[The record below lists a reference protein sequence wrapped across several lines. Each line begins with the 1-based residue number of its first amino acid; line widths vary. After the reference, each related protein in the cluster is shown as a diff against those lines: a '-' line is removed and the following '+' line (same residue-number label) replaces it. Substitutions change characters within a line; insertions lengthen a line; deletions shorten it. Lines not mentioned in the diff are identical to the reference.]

1 MVIQLKGTHMDASA
15 WPDGPLLAGAVS
27 IVMGGSTGIGL
38 AAARCL
44 ARHGS
49 AVELAANDEASVAAA
64 VGQLR
69 ADGHTAHGT
78 VLDAASPE
86 QIESFVAAVG
96 TRHGRLSVLVNSA
109 GIQRYGTAETTPVAV
124 WDEVLDVNVRG
135 MFLTVKHAVPLMR
148 RNGGGAI
155 VNVASAQATASQRNV
170 VAYTASKGAIVA
182 MTRAMAVDH
191 APDGIRVNSVSPG
204 SVDTPMLRQSARE
217 AGDEDTVIAQWGAN
231 HPLGRVGT
239 PVEVADAILFLAS
252 PLSGFVTGTE
262 LRVDGGLLAAVAV
275 PAPGSGNADADDA

>member
-1 MVIQLKGTHMDASA
+1 MDASA

-49 AVELAANDEASVAAA
+49 AVELAANDEASVTAA

-69 ADGHTAHGT
+69 ADGHVAHGT
-78 VLDAASPE
+78 VLDAARPE

-96 TRHGRLSVLVNSA
+96 DRHGRLSVLVNSA

-124 WDEVLDVNVRG
+124 WDEVLDVNVRA
-135 MFLTVKHAVPLMR
+135 MFLAVKYSVPLMR
-148 RNGGGAI
+148 LGGGGAI

-204 SVDTPMLRQSARE
+204 SVDTPMLRQSARD
-217 AGDEDTVIAQWGAN
+217 ASPGDPDAVIAQWGAQ

-239 PVEVADAILFLAS
+239 PAEVADAILFLAS

-275 PAPGSGNADADDA
+275 PAPDKPGD

>member
-1 MVIQLKGTHMDASA
+1 MDASA
-15 WPDGPLLAGAVS
+15 WPDGPLLAGATS

-49 AVELAANDEASVAAA
+49 AVELAANDEPSVTAA
-64 VGQLR
+64 VTQLR
-69 ADGHTAHGT
+69 ADGHEAHGT
-78 VLDAASPE
+78 VLDVARPE
-86 QIESFVAAVG
+86 QIEGFF
-96 TRHGRLSVLVNSA
+96 TDITDRHGRLSVLVNSA
-109 GIQRYGTAETTPVAV
+109 GIQRYGTAETTPVEV
-124 WDEVLDVNVRG
+124 WDEVLDVNVRA

-155 VNVASAQATASQRNV
+155 VNVSSAQATASQRNV

-182 MTRAMAVDH
+182 MTRAMAVDY
-191 APDGIRVNSVSPG
+191 APEGIRVNSLSPG

-239 PVEVADAILFLAS
+239 PQEVADAILFLAS

-275 PAPGSGNADADDA
+275 AAPETS

>member
-1 MVIQLKGTHMDASA
+1 MDASARPDAA

-49 AVELAANDEASVAAA
+49 AVELAANDEPSVTAA
-64 VGQLR
+64 VTQLR
-69 ADGHTAHGT
+69 ADGHEANGT
-78 VLDAASPE
+78 VLDAARPD
-86 QIESFVAAVG
+86 QIEAFVAAVG
-96 TRHGRLSVLVNSA
+96 VRHGRLSILVNSA
-109 GIQRYGTAETTPVAV
+109 GIQRYGTAETTPVEV
-124 WDEVLDVNVRG
+124 WDEVLDVNVRA

-155 VNVASAQATASQRNV
+155 VNVSSAQATASQRNV

-182 MTRAMAVDH
+182 MTRAMAVDY
-191 APDGIRVNSVSPG
+191 APEGIRVNSLSPG

-239 PVEVADAILFLAS
+239 PQEVADAILFLAS

-275 PAPGSGNADADDA
+275 AAPETS

>member
-1 MVIQLKGTHMDASA
+1 
-15 WPDGPLLAGAVS
+15 
-27 IVMGGSTGIGL
+27 L

-49 AVELAANDEASVAAA
+49 VVELAANDEPGVARA

-69 ADGHTAHGT
+69 ADGHEAHGT
-78 VLDAASPE
+78 VLDVARPE
-86 QIESFVAAVG
+86 QIENFVAAVG
-96 TRHGRLSVLVNSA
+96 TRHGRVSALVNSA
-109 GIQRYGTAETTPVAV
+109 GIQRYGTAESTPTEV
-124 WDEVLDVNVRG
+124 WDEVINVNVRS
-135 MFLTVKHAVPLMR
+135 MFLAAKHVIPLMR
-148 RNGGGAI
+148 RGGGAI

-182 MTRAMAVDH
+182 MTRAMALDQ

-239 PVEVADAILFLAS
+239 PQEVADAILFLAS

-275 PAPGSGNADADDA
+275 AAPETR

>member
-1 MVIQLKGTHMDASA
+1 MDASA
-15 WPDGPLLAGAVS
+15 WPGDAWPDRPLLAGAVS

-49 AVELAANDEASVAAA
+49 VVELAANDEAGLAAA

-78 VLDAASPE
+78 VLDVARPD
-86 QIESFVAAVG
+86 QVESFVAAVG
-96 TRHGRLSVLVNSA
+96 DRHGRLSVLVNSA
-109 GIQRYGTAETTPVAV
+109 GIQRYGTAESTPVEV
-124 WDEVLDVNVRG
+124 WDEVLDVNVRA

-148 RNGGGAI
+148 LGGGGAI

-182 MTRAMAVDH
+182 MTRAMAVDY
-191 APDGIRVNSVSPG
+191 APEGIRVNSLSPG

-217 AGDEDTVIAQWGAN
+217 AGEEDTVIAQWGAN

-239 PVEVADAILFLAS
+239 PAEVADAILFLAS

-275 PAPGSGNADADDA
+275 PAPGNAGS

>member
-1 MVIQLKGTHMDASA
+1 MALSAKGTHMDASA

-27 IVMGGSTGIGL
+27 IVLGGSTGIGL

-49 AVELAANDEASVAAA
+49 AVELAANDEASVTAAA
-64 VGQLR
+64 GQLR
-69 ADGHTAHGT
+69 DDGHVAHGT
-78 VLDAASPE
+78 VLDAAIPE

-96 TRHGRLSVLVNSA
+96 ERHGRVSVLVNSA
-109 GIQRYGTAETTPVAV
+109 GVQRYGTAETTPVAV
-124 WDEVLDVNVRG
+124 WDEVLDVNVRA
-135 MFLTVKHAVPLMR
+135 MFLAVKHAVPLMR

-217 AGDEDTVIAQWGAN
+217 AGDEDAVIAQWGAN

-239 PVEVADAILFLAS
+239 PVEVADAILFLVS

-275 PAPGSGNADADDA
+275 AAPGKPGKPGN

>member
-1 MVIQLKGTHMDASA
+1 MVIQLKGTYMDASA

-49 AVELAANDEASVAAA
+49 AVELAANDEAGVAAA

-78 VLDAASPE
+78 VLDAVSPE

-191 APDGIRVNSVSPG
+191 ASDGIRVNSVSPG

>member
-1 MVIQLKGTHMDASA
+1 MDAP
-15 WPDGPLLAGAVS
+15 WPDGPLLAGATS

-49 AVELAANDEASVAAA
+49 AVELAANDEASVTAA
-64 VGQLR
+64 VTQLR
-69 ADGHTAHGT
+69 ADGHDAHGT
-78 VLDAASPE
+78 VLDVARPE
-86 QIESFVAAVG
+86 QVESLFADITA
-96 TRHGRLSVLVNSA
+96 RHGRLSVLVNSA
-109 GIQRYGTAETTPVAV
+109 GIQRYGTAESTPVEV
-124 WDEVLDVNVRG
+124 WDEVLDVNVRA

-182 MTRAMAVDH
+182 MTRAMAVDY
-191 APDGIRVNSVSPG
+191 APEGIRVNSLSPG

-217 AGDEDTVIAQWGAN
+217 AGDEDTVLAQWGAN

-239 PVEVADAILFLAS
+239 PAEVADAILFLAS

-275 PAPGSGNADADDA
+275 AAPEKANTEKANTEKQGN